1 MTTRKIKGDE
11 VRNYFIIL
19 RKFINYYKENFEKNI
34 NKISKNTKKSKQS
47 KNTKKSKQSKNTKK
61 SKTVKKSKKS
71 KQSKKIKTS

>member
-47 KNTKKSKQSKNTKK
+47 KNTKKSK
-61 SKTVKKSKKS
+61 TVKKSKKS